1 MSVKNQNSKIIFGL
15 KLKQLRQEKDLSFQ
29 DLAKKT
35 GMSVSYLN
43 EIEKGKKYP
52 KPDKISALAEALGE
66 EEEELTSL
74 ELKRGL
80 APVGQLLR
88 SNFLNEL
95 PLDLFGIELSK
106 VAEIIAGA
114 PLRVGAFI
122 STLVE
127 LGRSYAV
134 YEENFYHRAMRAY
147 QELHL
152 NYFEEIEDE
161 AERLV
166 EKHNIPVGEP
176 VPVEVLSKI
185 LKKELRYKI
194 DFDGL
199 KAHPELSG
207 LRSVFIPTSKKLLLN
222 GDLTEVQQAF
232 QIGKELG
239 FHYLKLKQRAQ
250 TSSLLVASNFE
261 EVLSHYKAS
270 YFAVALLINRTTFV
284 KDLEAF
290 FSMDKWNGQ
299 AFLQLMEKYSVS
311 PEMMFQRLTSLLP
324 RYFSLPKLYFLRCV
338 YQPAKDNFEIDKEL
352 HLNHKHHPHGNGLFE
367 HYCRRWQSLS
377 LLNDLQQMQNE
388 GKYAGTLV
396 GAQRSVFHVTGDEYI
411 NFTLCRAA
419 HPEPDRNVSV
429 TIGLL
434 LDDSLK
440 QKIKFWNDPAI
451 ALRVVN
457 NTCQRCAIQDC
468 ADRAAPATIVERRE
482 RSKLVEK
489 KLGELK

>member
-29 DLAKKT
+29 NLAKKT

-52 KPDKISALAEALGE
+52 KPDKIKSLAEALGVDD
-66 EEEELTSL
+66 EELTSL

-106 VAEIIAGA
+106 VAEIIANA
-114 PLRVGAFI
+114 PSRVGAFI

-147 QELHL
+147 QELHF

-199 KAHPELSG
+199 KDHPELSG
-207 LRSVFIPTSKKLLLN
+207 LRSVFIPKSKKLLLN
-222 GDLTEVQQAF
+222 GNLKEVQQAF

-239 FHYLKLKQRAQ
+239 FNYLKLKQRAQ

-270 YFAVALLINRTTFV
+270 YFAVALLINRSTFV

-290 FSMDKWNGQ
+290 FSLDKWNGQ
-299 AFLQLMEKYSVS
+299 VFLQLMEKYEVS

-324 RYFSLPKLYFLRCV
+324 KFFSLPKLYFIRCMHS
-338 YQPAKDNFEIDKEL
+338 PAKDYFEIDKEL

-377 LLNDLQQMQNE
+377 LLKDLYQMQKE

-396 GAQRSVFHVTGDEYI
+396 GAQRSVYHGTGDEYI

-451 ALRVVN
+451 AVREVN
-457 NTCQRCAIQDC
+457 NTCQRCPIQDC

-482 RSKLVEK
+482 RSRLVEK
-489 KLGELK
+489 KLRELK

>member
-15 KLKQLRQEKDLSFQ
+15 KLKQLRQEKNMSFK
-29 DLAKKT
+29 DLAKSAE
-35 GMSVSYLN
+35 MSVSYLN

-52 KPDKISALAEALGE
+52 KKDKIDALASALNVESD
-66 EEEELTSL
+66 ELTSL

-80 APVGQLLR
+80 APVGELLR

-106 VAEIIAGA
+106 VAEIIANA
-114 PLRVGAFI
+114 PMRVGAFI

-134 YEENFYHRAMRAY
+134 HEENFYHRAMRAY
-147 QELHL
+147 QELNF
-152 NYFEEIEDE
+152 NYFEDIEMIALD
-161 AERLV
+161 LV
-166 EKHNIPVGEP
+166 KKSDLPIGSPVS
-176 VPVEVLSKI
+176 VDALTKL

-199 KAHPELSG
+199 KDYPELKS
-207 LRSVFIPTSKKLLLN
+207 LRSVFIPKSKKLLLN
-222 GDLTEVQQAF
+222 GNLTDNQKAF

-239 FHYLKLKQRAQ
+239 FHFLKLKERAN
-250 TSSLLVASNFE
+250 TSSLLQANNFE

-270 YFAVALLINRTTFV
+270 YFAVALLINRDTFV
-284 KDLEAF
+284 KDVEDF
-290 FSMDKWNGQ
+290 FNMEKWNGQ
-299 AFLQLMEKYSVS
+299 AFLGLMEKYQVS

-324 RYFSLPKLYFLRCV
+324 RFFNLTKLYFIRCV
-338 YQPAKDNFEIDKEL
+338 HDPEKKSFEIDKEL

-377 LLNDLQQMQNE
+377 LLKDLHQLQSE

-396 GAQRSVFHVTGDEYI
+396 GAQRFTYHGTNDEYI
-411 NFTLCRAA
+411 SFTLSRAA
-419 HPEPDRNVSV
+419 YPTPGRNVSV

-440 QKIKFWNDPAI
+440 EKIKFWNDSSI
-451 ALRVVN
+451 AVREVN
-457 NTCQRCAIQDC
+457 NTCQRCPIEDC
-468 ADRAAPATIVERRE
+468 EDRAAPATIVDRRK
-482 RSKLVEK
+482 RTKQIIDKLMD
-489 KLGELK
+489 LT